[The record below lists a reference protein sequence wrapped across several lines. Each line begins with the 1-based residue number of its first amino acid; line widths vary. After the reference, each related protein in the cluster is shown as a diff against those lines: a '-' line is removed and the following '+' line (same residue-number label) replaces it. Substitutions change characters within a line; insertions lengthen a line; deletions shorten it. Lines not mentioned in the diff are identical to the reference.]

1 MAGTATASDFSVL
14 MTAYE
19 HQIPHL
25 ALNNTAQ
32 NVTFDLFECSFD

>member
-1 MAGTATASDFSVL
+1 MAETARASDISVL

-19 HQIPHL
+19 HQIPYL

-32 NVTFDLFECSFD
+32 NVTII